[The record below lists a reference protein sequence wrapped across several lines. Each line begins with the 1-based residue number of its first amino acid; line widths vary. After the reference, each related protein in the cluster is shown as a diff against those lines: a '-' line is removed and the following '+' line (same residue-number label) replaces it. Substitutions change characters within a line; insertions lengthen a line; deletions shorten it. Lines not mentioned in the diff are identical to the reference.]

1 MATNKEVNEFQI
13 KSQQSLDALV
23 GSLVEEYE
31 KMTGSQMAL
40 NLKETLQ
47 GLGYDLNENLATA
60 ANLTPEE
67 KADFVAG
74 FLQSKGQTKIADT
87 LQLLRRITSDSQ
99 FARDY
104 LDA

>member
-1 MATNKEVNEFQI
+1 MVTNEEVNAFQI
-13 KSQQSLDALV
+13 KSQRSLDALV
-23 GSLVEEYE
+23 GSLVGEYE

-47 GLGYDLNENLATA
+47 GMGYDLNSNLATA
-60 ANLTPEE
+60 TNLTPEE

-74 FLQSKGQTKIADT
+74 FLQSKGQTEIANT
-87 LQLLRRITSDSQ
+87 LRLLRKITSDSQ
-99 FARDY
+99 FAREC